1 MTFDLPRA
9 ECVSVTSDPDCPL
22 CPAGYYVQV
31 NCSVQADG
39 RISGVQCQKCSDCS
53 AEGEVILTSC
63 SWFSDSEC
71 GGGAK
76 PVTRPTVAPPKQQD
90 SPPGDWFIVVATVL
104 SVAVVLLLC
113 LGVSLL
119 TCRRHHSYKGLSQL

>member
-22 CPAGYYVQV
+22 CPA
-31 NCSVQADG
+31 
-39 RISGVQCQKCSDCS
+39 